1 MPCDLGEDV
10 FSASTICRQSISWC
24 NLISIFKISLASP
37 AALYLPLMVVVA
49 FLHHWRRTY
58 PARHPESEDS
68 GENGATWFRH
78 QKLHISNLRTRWKW
92 SLFNSNS
99 VILYMGLFFHFLR
112 LAGLVKP
119 ETQMLFILN
128 ERNYAF
134 FRMSRHTISTFH
146 HPYPFPWG
154 HRFRLRKQDVGPSVD
169 QQLNGE

>member
-1 MPCDLGEDV
+1 MLSVHCLDCSIKLYDIHLVLMPCDLGEDG

-24 NLISIFKISLASP
+24 NLISIFKISLASL

-49 FLHHWRRTY
+49 FLHHWRRTC
-58 PARHPESEDS
+58 PARHPGSEDS
-68 GENGATWFRH
+68 GEYGATWFHH

-134 FRMSRHTISTFH
+134 F
-146 HPYPFPWG
+146 
-154 HRFRLRKQDVGPSVD
+154 
-169 QQLNGE
+169 